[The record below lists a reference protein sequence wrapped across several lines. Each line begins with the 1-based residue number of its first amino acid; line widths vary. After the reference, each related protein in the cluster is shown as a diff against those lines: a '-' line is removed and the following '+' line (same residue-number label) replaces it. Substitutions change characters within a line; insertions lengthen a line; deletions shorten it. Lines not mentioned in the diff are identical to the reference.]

1 MQGPFQKR
9 NTVAGSDGAQY
20 RPGAM
25 KRSPLDDLR
34 RSIDC
39 LPRRTRVAM
48 LEGVRAEEIIVG
60 AYTDERGGVCPMLAA
75 HRRGGRTSFISFARA
90 WDAFARV
97 RKPRP
102 ATGRELRILAG
113 QLEASL
119 LAEDRVELTGAITE
133 HQALSRARRARE
145 AAGTGGWGFLRRR
158 RAADATTDD
167 FGTPGATESHSREP
181 RPVAGSP
188 A

>member
-1 MQGPFQKR
+1 
-9 NTVAGSDGAQY
+9 
-20 RPGAM
+20 M

-48 LEGVRAEEIIVG
+48 LDGVRAEQIIVG

-90 WDAFARV
+90 WDAFARA
-97 RKPRP
+97 RRPRP

-113 QLEASL
+113 QLESSL
-119 LAEDRVELTGAITE
+119 LAEDRVELTGAIAE
-133 HQALSRARRARE
+133 HQALSRERRARE
-145 AAGTGGWGFLRRR
+145 AAGTGTGGWGFLRRR
-158 RAADATTDD
+158 RAADAALAAAADELC
-167 FGTPGATESHSREP
+167 GPGAAQPLSREP
-181 RPVAGSP
+181 RPATAAPV
-188 A
+188 